1 MANTKIIKMNANNLL
16 LTILRLGCVLTL
28 AVIILGAYV
37 RLSDAGLGC
46 PDWPGCYG
54 KLIVPEGSNNQ
65 IEEMSEL
72 YPERPFEKDKAW
84 KEMLHRYLASTL
96 GFLILVLTF
105 LAWTKKEF
113 TNVRLFSSILLALVI
128 FQGILGMWTVTLLL
142 KPIIVMLHLLGGLTI
157 LSLLYWKLLREQSMS
172 GVFVS
177 EGNKKLLAL
186 VVMALVVLFCQ
197 ISLGGWTSSN
207 YAALACPDFPTCQG
221 KWWPKM
227 NFFEGFIL
235 WRELDVD
242 YEGGTLDSAARTA
255 IHMTHRIGAIITGI
269 IIVYVGL
276 RNILSN
282 HRYLK
287 ITGISVIV
295 LLVTQVLLGIAN
307 IKFNLPL
314 SIAVAHNGV
323 AALLLLS
330 LVTLLHHCVSDKN

>member
-1 MANTKIIKMNANNLL
+1 LANTKIIKMNTNNLL

-72 YPERPFEKDKAW
+72 YPERPFEQDKAW

-96 GFLILVLTF
+96 GFLILMLTF

-113 TNVRLFSSILLALVI
+113 INIRLFSSILLALVI

-242 YEGGTLDSAARTA
+242 YEGGT
-255 IHMTHRIGAIITGI
+255 
-269 IIVYVGL
+269 
-276 RNILSN
+276 
-282 HRYLK
+282 
-287 ITGISVIV
+287 
-295 LLVTQVLLGIAN
+295 
-307 IKFNLPL
+307 
-314 SIAVAHNGV
+314 
-323 AALLLLS
+323 
-330 LVTLLHHCVSDKN
+330 